1 MTALE
6 KSRETRSGSFAI
18 QYLYAVGSPSPASMA
33 MTGGHRTTT
42 RRSPR
47 PAGPSARAPTRLEI
61 IVDSSIVESVM
72 KMSFALR
79 AITVS
84 LTQVEKLAREVSS
97 RHEPEQLRGWYEA
110 GSMRPVSTTSD
121 RCSPG
126 RVASTARMTGYSGQ
140 RPATDK

>member
-47 PAGPSARAPTRLEI
+47 PAGPNARAPTRLEI
-61 IVDSSIVESVM
+61 IVDRSIVESVM

-79 AITVS
+79 AITVYS
-84 LTQVEKLAREVSS
+84 LKLRSGRAGLTRAARE
-97 RHEPEQLRGWYEA
+97 HDRGYSAQQDRCVE
-110 GSMRPVSTTSD
+110 SQRPVID
-121 RCSPG
+121 VFEVELHPLFKRE
-126 RVASTARMTGYSGQ
+126 VAASRYLPETG
-140 RPATDK
+140 

>member
-47 PAGPSARAPTRLEI
+47 PAGPNARAPTRLEI
-61 IVDSSIVESVM
+61 IVDRSIVESVI

-79 AITVS
+79 AITDYS
-84 LTQVEKLAREVSS
+84 LKLRSRRAVLTRAARQNNRGDRAKQN
-97 RHEPEQLRGWYEA
+97 RHIKSQ
-110 GSMRPVSTTSD
+110 
-121 RCSPG
+121 
-126 RVASTARMTGYSGQ
+126 
-140 RPATDK
+140 